1 MLTTNRADIVI
12 EPEVLFGEGD
22 FPSQHLI
29 SDRWLCAVDSASP
42 HASQEKIS
50 KREFL
55 DLPHAVYG
63 LGADRQLSLA
73 DRHLAKLGVT
83 RRIEVTVESFLLVPF
98 LIQGTRLTTLVLER
112 AAKLLAGHAAISTV
126 QPPYPLP
133 DIKRSEE
140 QTYEHQSLMGK

>member
-1 MLTTNRADIVI
+1 MR
-12 EPEVLFGEGD
+12 
-22 FPSQHLI
+22 I
-29 SDRWLCAVDSASP
+29 SDWSSDVCSSDLDSASP

-112 AAKLLAGHAAISTV
+112 AANLLAGHDAISKDKTGSATGRTRV
-126 QPPYPLP
+126 CQCV
-133 DIKRSEE
+133 
-140 QTYEHQSLMGK
+140 

>member
-1 MLTTNRADIVI
+1 MTRHPSRSTRSDTLFPCTT
-12 EPEVLFGEGD
+12 LFR
-22 FPSQHLI
+22 S
-29 SDRWLCAVDSASP
+29 WLCAVDSASP
-42 HASQEKIS
+42 HASQDKIS

-98 LIQGTRLTTLVLER
+98 LIQGTRLTT
-112 AAKLLAGHAAISTV
+112 
-126 QPPYPLP
+126 
-133 DIKRSEE
+133 
-140 QTYEHQSLMGK
+140 